1 MEIPQAPVRQRAAAK
16 RSIAVGADPLQPVQA
31 RAHATRDA
39 LLAAGRTMLANGDFD
54 SLSIAELAA
63 ASKLSVGSF
72 YGRFRDKE
80 AFFEQLQEQV
90 TAEFLLA
97 ARQALLPKDGQASTA
112 EAIVTSVCAM
122 VIDGFRKD
130 AGYVRAALRHA
141 STQPASW
148 SPIQSAGRQVV
159 QEVIAVLGPKLAHI
173 APAQRAGRIRFAMQL
188 LYGTGINAVLNDPGP
203 TPLRS
208 KRLER
213 ELSRVLCLYLGITKS
228 TGLGPRHSPHNTLHA
243 PVSTPPRSA
252 AQRPR
257 RSA

>member
-1 MEIPQAPVRQRAAAK
+1 MEIPNPAVRQRAVVKRGIAAD
-16 RSIAVGADPLQPVQA
+16 ADPLQPVQA
-31 RAHATRDA
+31 RAQATRDA
-39 LLAAGRTMLANGDFD
+39 LLAAGRAMLADCDFD
-54 SLSIAELAA
+54 SLSIADLAA

-97 ARQALLPKDGQASTA
+97 ARQALLAKEGSTTPP
-112 EAIVTSVCAM
+112 EAIVAKVCAM

-159 QEVIAVLGPKLAHI
+159 QEVIAVLGPKLTHI
-173 APAQRAGRIRFAMQL
+173 APTQRGARIRFAMQL
-188 LYGTGINAVLNDPGP
+188 LYGTGINALLNDPGP
-203 TPLRS
+203 IPLRS

-213 ELSRVLCLYLGITKS
+213 ELSRVLCLYLGIPKGTD
-228 TGLGPRHSPHNTLHA
+228 LGPRPLLSNTKPPL
-243 PVSTPPRSA
+243 STPRRSA

-257 RSA
+257 RPA

>member
-1 MEIPQAPVRQRAAAK
+1 MEIPQAPVRQRAAVK
-16 RSIAVGADPLQPVQA
+16 RGIALDVDPLHPVQA

-39 LLAAGRTMLANGDFD
+39 LLAAGRAMLADGDFD
-54 SLSIAELAA
+54 SLSIADLAA

-112 EAIVTSVCAM
+112 GAIVASVCAM

-159 QEVIAVLGPKLAHI
+159 KEVIAVLGPKLAHI

-203 TPLRS
+203 IPLRS

-228 TGLGPRHSPHNTLHA
+228 TGLGPRPALSNTRHASP
-243 PVSTPPRSA
+243 SPRSA
-252 AQRPR
+252 ASRPGGP
-257 RSA
+257 A

>member
-1 MEIPQAPVRQRAAAK
+1 MEIPQAPVRQRAAVK
-16 RSIAVGADPLQPVQA
+16 RSIALDVDPLQPVQA

-39 LLAAGRTMLANGDFD
+39 LLAAGRAMLADGDFD
-54 SLSIAELAA
+54 SLSIADLAA

-112 EAIVTSVCAM
+112 GAIVASVCAM

-159 QEVIAVLGPKLAHI
+159 KEVITRRGAWYFFGDHKWQGMEAVVAS
-173 APAQRAGRIRFAMQL
+173 IREEM
-188 LYGTGINAVLNDPGP
+188 D
-203 TPLRS
+203 LREE
-208 KRLER
+208 LER
-213 ELSRVLCLYLGITKS
+213 LALL
-228 TGLGPRHSPHNTLHA
+228 PDA
-243 PVSTPPRSA
+243 PLPMEVS
-252 AQRPR
+252 
-257 RSA
+257 

>member
-1 MEIPQAPVRQRAAAK
+1 MEIPQAPVRQRAAVK
-16 RSIAVGADPLQPVQA
+16 RSIALDVDPLQPVQA

-39 LLAAGRTMLANGDFD
+39 LLAAGRAMLADGDFD
-54 SLSIAELAA
+54 SLSIADLAA

-112 EAIVTSVCAM
+112 GAIVASVCAM

-159 QEVIAVLGPKLAHI
+159 KEVIAVLGPKLAHI

-188 LYGTGINAVLNDPGP
+188 LYGTGINALLNDPGP
-203 TPLRS
+203 IPLRS

-213 ELSRVLCLYLGITKS
+213 ELSRVLCLYLGIAKATD
-228 TGLGPRHSPHNTLHA
+228 LGPRPALSSKRCAT
-243 PVSTPPRSA
+243 
-252 AQRPR
+252 
-257 RSA
+257 

>member
-1 MEIPQAPVRQRAAAK
+1 
-16 RSIAVGADPLQPVQA
+16 
-31 RAHATRDA
+31 
-39 LLAAGRTMLANGDFD
+39 
-54 SLSIAELAA
+54 
-63 ASKLSVGSF
+63 
-72 YGRFRDKE
+72 
-80 AFFEQLQEQV
+80 
-90 TAEFLLA
+90 
-97 ARQALLPKDGQASTA
+97 
-112 EAIVTSVCAM
+112 M

-159 QEVIAVLGPKLAHI
+159 KEVIAVLGPKLAHI

-188 LYGTGINAVLNDPGP
+188 LYGTGINALLNDPGP
-203 TPLRS
+203 IPLRS

-228 TGLGPRHSPHNTLHA
+228 TDLGPRPVLSNTRPTA
-243 PVSTPPRSA
+243 STPPRSA

-257 RSA
+257 RPA